1 MVNAVAIM
9 PDGSR
14 AVSASDDKTL
24 RVWDSAILGEGAVR
38 ERQSYTNAKVL
49 LVFSQGSNDGSDER
63 SRAASLSTVNS
74 QLSTDFTEKQWK
86 GQSC

>member
-24 RVWDSAILGEGAVR
+24 RVWDLAAILGEGAVR

-63 SRAASLSTVNS
+63 SRAASLSAVNS

-86 GQSC
+86 EHS